1 MPPENGKK
9 RRVVLL
15 LGIPGVG
22 KTTLL
27 QEAYNI
33 ARKSG
38 AAITRVTYSD
48 VMLRR
53 AKNQGLVSHRDEMRG
68 LPAHV
73 QLRLQK
79 EAAEEIASIGE
90 DKVVMV
96 DTHALIRLGQGAFL
110 PGVPSWVGET
120 LRPTQIVHIEASS
133 QEIKSRR
140 SRDKSDRR
148 RDLEATEEISLDLN
162 LSRIASL
169 IVAVQ
174 TGALLRIIN
183 NREGEL
189 VATAQKLSEALL
201 S

>member
-1 MPPENGKK
+1 MPQRDGKK

-33 ARKSG
+33 VRKTG
-38 AAITRVTYSD
+38 EAIAMVTYSD
-48 VMLRR
+48 VMLKK
-53 AKNQGLVSHRDEMRG
+53 AQSQGLVSHRDQMRR
-68 LPAHV
+68 LPTHL

-79 EAAEEIASIGE
+79 EAAEEIAAMGE

-96 DTHALIRLGQGAFL
+96 DTHALIRLSEGAFL

-120 LRPTQIVHIEASS
+120 LRPTQIVHIEASPK
-133 QEIKSRR
+133 EIMGRR
-140 SRDKSDRR
+140 SRDRSGRR
-148 RDLEATEEISLDLN
+148 RDLEAIEEISLHLN
-162 LSRIASL
+162 LSRVTSL
-169 IVAVQ
+169 IIAVE
-174 TGALLRIIN
+174 TGAFLRIIN

-189 VATAQKLSEALL
+189 AATAKRLSDALL